1 VAARWTEAERA
12 MSQVV
17 ELKRKAPKPQCPI
30 CRRAAF
36 AEFRPFCSR
45 RCKDDDMRRWIEGS
59 YRIPTSETPG
69 EGEGEGT

>member
-1 VAARWTEAERA
+1 

-30 CRRAAF
+30 CRRAAV